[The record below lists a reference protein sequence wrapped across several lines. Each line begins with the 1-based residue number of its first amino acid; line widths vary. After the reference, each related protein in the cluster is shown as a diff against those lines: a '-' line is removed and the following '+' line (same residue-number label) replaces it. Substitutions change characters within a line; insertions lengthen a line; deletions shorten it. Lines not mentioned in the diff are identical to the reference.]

1 MAIVESKKAAC
12 ILSRCNPYFTWIAS
26 GGSSGLNQMI
36 NKGYITRYGSVLE
49 LFYKDLYQLYDLK
62 DILEHEGIDNYPLSS
77 LSSFRLSDN
86 SLLQTRS

>member
-1 MAIVESKKAAC
+1 
-12 ILSRCNPYFTWIAS
+12 
-26 GGSSGLNQMI
+26 MI
-36 NKGYITRYGSVLE
+36 NKGYITRDDSVLE

-62 DILEHEGIDNYPLSS
+62 ETLKHEGIDNYPLSS